1 MFENYLEEDMVVIQ
15 GDYATSVVIL
25 SILIAVIASYSALTM
40 NGRAQRIGFFHRN
53 LWLMFASIAMGF
65 GIWSMHF
72 VGMSAFSLP
81 VHMTYNVTLTVLSIV
96 PAMVASFIAF
106 YLSNLPKRGLWVYIL
121 AGVSMG
127 AGISTMHY
135 MGMYAMKM
143 DISYSY
149 NYLIFIVSIGISVA
163 ISMLAVYIF
172 SNLQLYMKN
181 RWIQL
186 FTALIMG
193 LAVSSMHYT
202 GMSAVTFYVPS
213 DFHAHALA
221 HDMGNIGGL
230 VIIVTA
236 GMALLL
242 GILFLLGQIDRY
254 VAYHTN
260 FFDSFTKLPNRRLFE
275 QDLRKHLFP
284 EYLIIWQLHGLEELN
299 KEYSYQFVDEV
310 IKLTAQRFQTMRP
323 PSSEL
328 YRIEENRFAFLM
340 KDVKESSHVK
350 EAMQRIS
357 EYLQTPLF
365 IDGEKTYLSSVCAVA
380 EANNKTEAATLYANA
395 LAVIRHS
402 STKFENEVIFFDPA
416 IHTHAFERE
425 IVDGIGRA
433 IKMGELFLVY
443 QPKVSLKGNQ
453 VEGLETLLRW
463 KHPIHGLLSPAL
475 FIPILESHNRME
487 RVTDWI
493 IEQVCKQIASWRE
506 EGISFEQISINI
518 PGDYVTSPKLLQVLQ
533 ANMRNYEVSAS
544 QLELEI
550 TETSFVRN
558 IEKAIQAVI
567 AFRKEG
573 LSVALDDFGT
583 GVSSLSYLKKMPIS
597 TLKIDKSFIDEIPAS
612 EKDSSIL
619 EAMIGLGQS
628 LKLTIVFEGV
638 ETKEQIEFLRN
649 TCIKPVV
656 QGYYYSKP
664 QSSEEIVLWNQ
675 VHLATS
681 KGLA

>member
-1 MFENYLEEDMVVIQ
+1 MFRNYLEGDMVVIQ
-15 GDYATSVVIL
+15 GDYAASVVVL

-81 VHMTYNVTLTVLSIV
+81 VHMTYNVALTILSIL

-127 AGISTMHY
+127 TGISTMHY

-143 DISYSY
+143 DIVYSY
-149 NYLIFIVSIGISVA
+149 NYLMFTVSIVIAVT

-172 SNLQLYMKN
+172 SSLQLYMKN
-181 RWIQL
+181 GWIQF
-186 FTALIMG
+186 FTAVILG

-202 GMSAVTFYVPS
+202 GMAAVTFYVPS
-213 DFHAHALA
+213 DFEAHTLA
-221 HDMGNIGGL
+221 HDMGNIDGL

-242 GILFLLGQIDRY
+242 GVLFLLGQIDRY

-310 IKLTAQRFQTMRP
+310 IKLTAQRFQTLRP

-340 KDVKESSHVK
+340 KDVKESSYVE

-357 EYLQTPLF
+357 EYLQKPIF

-380 EANNKTEAATLYANA
+380 EATNKTEAATLYANA

-433 IKMGELFLVY
+433 MRMEELFLVY

-506 EGISFEQISINI
+506 EDISFGQISINI

-533 ANMRNYEVSAS
+533 TNMRNYEVSAS

-558 IEKAIQAVI
+558 IEKAIQAVV

-597 TLKIDKSFIDEIPAS
+597 TLKIDKSFIDEIPSS

-638 ETKEQIEFLRN
+638 ETKEQIDFLRN

-664 QSSEEIVLWNQ
+664 QSSEEIVFWNQ

-681 KGLA
+681 KGSV

>member
-1 MFENYLEEDMVVIQ
+1 MSLQEWRYCLVYFF
-15 GDYATSVVIL
+15 
-25 SILIAVIASYSALTM
+25 
-40 NGRAQRIGFFHRN
+40 IGSNR
-53 LWLMFASIAMGF
+53 
-65 GIWSMHF
+65 
-72 VGMSAFSLP
+72 SLCG
-81 VHMTYNVTLTVLSIV
+81 V
-96 PAMVASFIAF
+96 P
-106 YLSNLPKRGLWVYIL
+106 
-121 AGVSMG
+121 
-127 AGISTMHY
+127 HE
-135 MGMYAMKM
+135 
-143 DISYSY
+143 
-149 NYLIFIVSIGISVA
+149 
-163 ISMLAVYIF
+163 
-172 SNLQLYMKN
+172 
-181 RWIQL
+181 
-186 FTALIMG
+186 
-193 LAVSSMHYT
+193 
-202 GMSAVTFYVPS
+202 
-213 DFHAHALA
+213 
-221 HDMGNIGGL
+221 
-230 VIIVTA
+230 
-236 GMALLL
+236 
-242 GILFLLGQIDRY
+242 
-254 VAYHTN
+254 
-260 FFDSFTKLPNRRLFE
+260 FFDPFTKLPNRRLFE

-583 GVSSLSYLKKMPIS
+583 GVSSLSYLKKCLFP
-597 TLKIDKSFIDEIPAS
+597 
-612 EKDSSIL
+612 
-619 EAMIGLGQS
+619 
-628 LKLTIVFEGV
+628 
-638 ETKEQIEFLRN
+638 R
-649 TCIKPVV
+649 
-656 QGYYYSKP
+656 
-664 QSSEEIVLWNQ
+664 
-675 VHLATS
+675 
-681 KGLA
+681 